1 MYKRADGTDLEALE
15 IMANAACKRYVGIKE
30 GAMLYSL
37 GLHLFSDLAK
47 DAGAKRRIGRRILV
61 NVEVLDKYIEDM
73 FAE

>member
-37 GLHLFSDLAK
+37 GQHLFSEIAE
-47 DAGAKRRIGRRILV
+47 DAGAKRRIGSRILI
-61 NVEVLDKYIEDM
+61 NVAVLDKYIGDM
-73 FAE
+73 FSE

>member
-15 IMANAACKRYVGIKE
+15 IMANAACKE

-47 DAGAKRRIGRRILV
+47 DAGAKRRIGSRILV

>member
-47 DAGAKRRIGRRILV
+47 DAGAKRVRIETAHHAVDGGLKELGV
-61 NVEVLDKYIEDM
+61 
-73 FAE
+73 

>member
-37 GLHLFSDLAK
+37 GQHLFSEIAE
-47 DAGAKRRIGRRILV
+47 DAGAKSG
-61 NVEVLDKYIEDM
+61 
-73 FAE
+73 